1 MRLPSKVT
9 PYRKSSLAKFPAIL
23 SELRKGDMSPEELYK
38 AVKSKDL
45 NAIEFIEILD
55 CLYLLGKV
63 ELIPGKELLH
73 YAC

>member
-9 PYRKSSLAKFPAIL
+9 PYRYSTLAKFSVIL
-23 SELRKGDMSPEELYK
+23 SELEKCDMSPEELFK

-45 NAIEFIEILD
+45 NAADFIEILD

-63 ELIPGKELLH
+63 ELVSGKEMLH
-73 YAC
+73 YVG

>member
-9 PYRKSSLAKFPAIL
+9 PYRNSTLAKFPVIL
-23 SELRKGDMSPEELYK
+23 SELKKCDMSPEELFK

-45 NAIEFIEILD
+45 NAADFIEILD
-55 CLYLLGKV
+55 CLYVLGKV

-73 YAC
+73 YAG